1 VRGLNRL
8 LCFQAAVSTLSK
20 IHGSAS
26 TRGLVNVDSV
36 GTPAKMKSGIFAGNN
51 ISIFN
56 PLHMKR
62 VDAMVGFLGD
72 WSKPIVKVAQNPGF
86 Q

>member
-1 VRGLNRL
+1 MV
-8 LCFQAAVSTLSK
+8 QQV
-20 IHGSAS
+20 HGDW
-26 TRGLVNVDSV
+26 LYVDSV
-36 GTPAKMKSGIFAGNN
+36 GTPAKTKSIFAGNN

-72 WSKPIVKVAQNPGF
+72 WPKPIVKVAQNPGF